1 MHCNHDK
8 SKPKT
13 THGIAKTGRCIFNVV
28 TKFIFHSGVHV
39 YLSKSP
45 SVIQLS
51 LNDKPTNRPESSD
64 AWGSGA
70 GLGGMAC
77 SLTVLLAAKLLFKY
91 LQANIQSEEKK

>member
-1 MHCNHDK
+1 M
-8 SKPKT
+8 
-13 THGIAKTGRCIFNVV
+13 
-28 TKFIFHSGVHV
+28 

-70 GLGGMAC
+70 GLGGGGMAC

>member
-1 MHCNHDK
+1 M
-8 SKPKT
+8 
-13 THGIAKTGRCIFNVV
+13 
-28 TKFIFHSGVHV
+28 

-70 GLGGMAC
+70 GLGGGVAC
-77 SLTVLLAAKLLFKY
+77 ILTVLLAAKLLFKY